1 MASLPFMGRFPAP
14 VAVPSARAQ
23 IFLGVNW
30 IMESPSNVPL
40 SFQRDRAIRQLEV
53 RFEELLEKLRKNRPS
68 EDPWIVRR
76 AYEIASERHRDQFR
90 SSGDLYISHLLEVA
104 HILADMRMDATT
116 LTAALLHD
124 AIEDTEYPVA
134 RIEERF
140 GPDVARLVE
149 GVTKI
154 SRLNMTAPET
164 RQAENVRKMLLA
176 MVNDVRVVLVKL
188 ADRLHNMRTLEYLS
202 AEKQQRI
209 SRETLDIY
217 APIAHRLGMSIIRGE
232 LEDLAF
238 RYLEPESFLAL
249 QKEVSDKSPVHQRF
263 LEEVQGTIRTKLV
276 ESGIPAELEAR
287 VKGLYSLHGK
297 IQRQESSLEQ
307 VYDLLAV
314 RVITDTERN
323 CYAALGVMH
332 HIWRPV
338 PGRFKDYIAMPRPNL
353 YQSLHTTVLHGGQPF
368 EVQIRTQEMHRIAE
382 EGVAAHWKYKGGKPA
397 SGDDDQRIA
406 WMRQLIEWSQELQEP
421 GEFLS
426 TLKVDLAPVEV
437 YAFTPKGRVLE
448 MPRGATP
455 VDFAYSVHTEVGHQC
470 VGAKVNGQ
478 MVSLRH
484 EIVSG
489 DVVEI
494 LTQKNHTPSR
504 DWLSFVKSSHAR
516 SKIRQWI
523 NLHEREEA
531 TEMGKKL
538 LEKESRHFPRGL
550 KKIPEA
556 DWSKLIADY
565 GLSKLED
572 LYAAVG
578 FGKYSARQ
586 VLGRLLGEPD
596 KTAEQERE
604 DSKPTLVKTVKRML
618 GLGEAPLIVKG
629 HDDLLVYRAKCCNP
643 IPGDDIV
650 GYITRGRG
658 VAVHTRACPNVQNL
672 MYQTERRIAV
682 EWGSGNAATF
692 PVQLAI
698 RGKDRAGL
706 LAEITAVI
714 SGAGS
719 NIRSLESRPDRQ
731 NARIEASLEI
741 VDRRQLETILVN
753 IRKISGVFGV
763 ERVYQV

>member
-1 MASLPFMGRFPAP
+1 M
-14 VAVPSARAQ
+14 PSPEK
-23 IFLGVNW
+23 I
-30 IMESPSNVPL
+30 PL
-40 SFQRDRAIRQLEV
+40 SFNRDRAVRQLDA
-53 RFEELLEKLRKNRPS
+53 RLEELLEKLRKNRPS
-68 EDPWIVRR
+68 EDPWMVRR
-76 AYEIASERHRDQFR
+76 AYEIATERHHDQLR
-90 SSGDLYISHLLEVA
+90 SSGDPYLSHLLEVA
-104 HILADMRMDATT
+104 HILADMRLDAIT
-116 LTAALLHD
+116 LTAAILHD
-124 AIEDTEYPVA
+124 AIEDTEYPVS

-140 GPDVARLVE
+140 GPEVAHLVA

-154 SRLNMTAPET
+154 GRLNITAPEA

-176 MVNDVRVVLVKL
+176 MVTDVRVVLVKL
-188 ADRLHNMRTLEYLS
+188 ADRLHNMRTLQYL
-202 AEKQQRI
+202 EPDKQRRI

-217 APIAHRLGMSIIRGE
+217 APIAQRLGMSVVRGE

-238 RYLEPESFLAL
+238 RYLEPEAFFAL
-249 QKEVSDKSPVHQRF
+249 QKEVSDKAAFHKEF
-263 LEEVQGTIRTKLV
+263 LDEVQATIRSKIV
-276 ESGIPAELEAR
+276 EAGLPAELEAR
-287 VKGLYSLHGK
+287 VKTLYSLHRK
-297 IQRQESSLEQ
+297 MHRQESGLEQ

-314 RVITDTERN
+314 RVVTDSERN
-323 CYAALGVMH
+323 CYAALGVVH

-353 YQSLHTTVLHGGQPF
+353 YQSLHTTVLHGTQPF

-382 EGVAAHWKYKGGKPA
+382 EGVAAHWKYKSGKP
-397 SGDDDQRIA
+397 SSEDDDQRIT

-448 MPRGATP
+448 LPRGATP
-455 VDFAYSVHTEVGHQC
+455 VDFAYMVHTEVGHQC

-484 EIVSG
+484 EITSG

-494 LTQKNHTPSR
+494 ITQKGHHPSR
-504 DWLSFVKSSHAR
+504 DWLSFVKSSSAK
-516 SKIRQWI
+516 SKIRHWI
-523 NLHEREEA
+523 NEQEREEA
-531 TEMGKKL
+531 TEMGKRL
-538 LEKESRHFPRGL
+538 LENEARHFGRSL

-556 DWSKLIADY
+556 DVHKLISDY
-565 GLSKLED
+565 GLSKTED

-586 VLGRLLGEPD
+586 VLTRLLGEPE
-596 KTAEQERE
+596 KSAEAETI
-604 DSKPTLVKTVKRML
+604 DAKPTLVKTVKRML
-618 GLGEAPLIVKG
+618 GFGEAPLVVKG

-643 IPGDDIV
+643 IPGDEIV

-658 VAVHTRACPNVQNL
+658 VAVHTRMCPNVQNL

-682 EWGSGNAATF
+682 EWGGASEAKF
-692 PVQLAI
+692 PVQLTI
-698 RGKDRAGL
+698 RARDRAGL

-719 NIRSLESRPDRQ
+719 NIHNLESRPDRT
-731 NARIEASLEI
+731 NARIDANLEI
-741 VDRRQLETILVN
+741 ADKRQLETILVN
-753 IRKISGVFGV
+753 IRKISGVYDV
-763 ERVYQV
+763 ERVYQAGQ

>member
-1 MASLPFMGRFPAP
+1 MP
-14 VAVPSARAQ
+14 
-23 IFLGVNW
+23 
-30 IMESPSNVPL
+30 SPSNVPL
-40 SFQRDRAIRQLEV
+40 SFQRDRAIRQLEA

-68 EDPWIVRR
+68 EDPWVVRR

-90 SSGDLYISHLLEVA
+90 SSGDPYISHLLEVA
-104 HILADMRMDATT
+104 HILADMRLDATT

-140 GPDVARLVE
+140 GPDDARLVD

-154 SRLNMTAPET
+154 RRLNMTAAET

-188 ADRLHNMRTLEYLS
+188 ADRLHNMRTLEYLGH
-202 AEKQQRI
+202 EKQQRI

-217 APIAHRLGMSIIRGE
+217 APIAHRLGMGVIRGE
-232 LEDLAF
+232 LEDLSF
-238 RYLEPESFLAL
+238 RFLEPEAFLSL
-249 QKEVSDKSPVHQRF
+249 QKEVTEKSPVYQRF
-263 LEEVQGTIRTKLV
+263 LEEVQGTIQTKLV

-287 VKGLYSLHGK
+287 VKGLYSLHRK
-297 IQRQESSLEQ
+297 LVRHERELEQ
-307 VYDLLAV
+307 VYDLRAG
-314 RVITDTERN
+314 RAITHSERS

-448 MPRGATP
+448 LPRGATP

-494 LTQKNHTPSR
+494 LTQKGHKPSR
-504 DWLSFVKSSHAR
+504 DWLGFLKSTHAK
-516 SKIRQWI
+516 SKIRHFI
-523 NLHEREEA
+523 NTQEREEA
-531 TEMGKKL
+531 TEMGRRL
-538 LEKESRHFPRGL
+538 LENESRNFPKGL
-550 KKIPEA
+550 KKIPAEELQ
-556 DWSKLIADY
+556 KLSEQY
-565 GLSKLED
+565 GLSRVED
-572 LYAAVG
+572 LFAAVG
-578 FGKYSARQ
+578 FGKFSARQ
-586 VLGRLLGEPD
+586 VLVRHFGEPG
-596 KTAEQERE
+596 KEPEKSAEGAP
-604 DSKPTLVKTVKRML
+604 PTLVNTVKRML
-618 GLGEAPLIVKG
+618 GFGEAPLIVKG
-629 HDDLLVYRAKCCNP
+629 QDDLLVFRAKCCNP
-643 IPGDDIV
+643 IPGDDIT
-650 GYITRGRG
+650 GYVTRGRG

-672 MYQTERRIAV
+672 LYQTERRIAV
-682 EWGSGNAATF
+682 EWGSGSETTF
-692 PVQLAI
+692 PVQLQI
-698 RGKDRAGL
+698 RAKDRAGL
-706 LAEITAVI
+706 LADITAVI
-714 SGAGS
+714 SEAGS
-719 NIRSLESRPDRQ
+719 NIRQLESRPDKQ
-731 NARIEASLEI
+731 NARVDASLEI
-741 VDRRQLETILVN
+741 ANKRQLEAILAALPR
-753 IRKISGVFGV
+753 ITGVYGV
-763 ERVYQV
+763 ERVYQA

>member
-1 MASLPFMGRFPAP
+1 MP
-14 VAVPSARAQ
+14 
-23 IFLGVNW
+23 
-30 IMESPSNVPL
+30 SPSNIPL
-40 SFQRDRAIRQLEV
+40 SFNRDRAVRQLDA
-53 RFEELLEKLRKNRPS
+53 RLEELLEKLKKNRPS
-68 EDPWIVRR
+68 EDPWMVRR
-76 AYEIASERHRDQFR
+76 AYEIASERHHDQFR
-90 SSGDLYISHLLEVA
+90 QSGEPYLSHLLDVA
-104 HILADMRMDATT
+104 HILADMRLDATT

-124 AIEDTEYPVA
+124 AIEDTEYPVS

-140 GPDVARLVE
+140 GAEVAHLVE

-154 SRLNMTAPET
+154 GRLDLLAPEA

-188 ADRLHNMRTLEYLS
+188 ADRLHNMRTLEYLEP
-202 AEKQQRI
+202 EKQQRI

-217 APIAHRLGMSIIRGE
+217 APIAHRLGMSVVRGE

-249 QKEVSDKSPVHQRF
+249 QKEVTDKAPCHKRF
-263 LEEVQGTIRTKLV
+263 LEEVQATIQSKIV
-276 ESGIPAELEAR
+276 EAGIPAEFEAR
-287 VKGLYSLHGK
+287 VKGLYSLHRK
-297 IQRQESSLEQ
+297 LVRQESGLEQ

-314 RVITDTERN
+314 RVITDSERS
-323 CYAALGVMH
+323 CYAALGVVH

-338 PGRFKDYIAMPRPNL
+338 PGRFKDYIAIARPNL
-353 YQSLHTTVLHGGQPF
+353 YQSLHTTVLHSGQPF

-382 EGVAAHWKYKGGKPA
+382 EGVAAHWKYKAGKPGA
-397 SGDDDQRIA
+397 DDDDQRIA

-448 MPRGATP
+448 LPRGATP
-455 VDFAYSVHTEVGHQC
+455 VDFAYLVHTEVGHQC

-478 MVSLRH
+478 MVSLRQ
-484 EIVSG
+484 EISSG

-494 LTQKNHTPSR
+494 LTQKGHHPSR
-504 DWLSFVKSSHAR
+504 DWLSFVKSSHAK
-516 SKIRQWI
+516 SKIRHWI
-523 NLHEREEA
+523 NEQEREEA
-531 TEMGKKL
+531 KEIGKRL
-538 LEKESRHFPRGL
+538 LETEARHFGRGL

-556 DWSKLIADY
+556 DLLKLASDH
-565 GLSKLED
+565 GLSKIED

-586 VLGRLLGEPD
+586 LLSRILGEPAKLEEPEPIDD
-596 KTAEQERE
+596 K
-604 DSKPTLVKTVKRML
+604 STLVKTVKRIL
-618 GLGEAPLIVKG
+618 GFGEAPLIVKG

-643 IPGDDIV
+643 IPGDEIV

-658 VAVHTRACPNVQNL
+658 VAVHTRLCPNVQNL

-682 EWGSGNAATF
+682 EWGGGGSATF
-692 PVQLAI
+692 PVQLSI
-698 RGKDRAGL
+698 RAKDRAGL

-719 NIRSLESRPDRQ
+719 NIHNLESRPDRS
-731 NARIEASLEI
+731 NARIDANLEI
-741 VDRRQLETILVN
+741 ADKRQLETILVN
-753 IRKISGVFGV
+753 IRKISGVYGV
-763 ERVYQV
+763 ERVYKGGQ